1 MFWAKPKMD
10 NCCYQCWKSEKYL
23 GAHLYL
29 WLYRHLFISLLLPSG
44 IPFCTML
51 TSLLCEYSWI
61 CDCVFYWCLYG
72 NEGFLWSCSSVRPL
86 AFTFYF
92 LQQHCVVSRASFEL
106 NGPRRYFA
114 CRNCGEM
121 GKCSLNKP
129 FLVVWLNSSHS
140 VCLNS
145 FCDPKKPKYA
155 SD

>member
-1 MFWAKPKMD
+1 MLKIRKIP
-10 NCCYQCWKSEKYL
+10 

-61 CDCVFYWCLYG
+61 CDCVFYLCLYG
-72 NEGFLWSCSSVRPL
+72 NEDFLWSCSSVRPL
-86 AFTFYF
+86 TFTFYF
-92 LQQHCVVSRASFEL
+92 LQQHCVVSRSSFEL
-106 NGPRRYFA
+106 NSPRRYFA
-114 CRNCGEM
+114 CRNWGEM

-129 FLVVWLNSSHS
+129 VVCAWSSTFLVVWLNSSHS

-145 FCDPKKPKYA
+145 FCVPKKPKYG